1 MEYTVYKH
9 TCPNGKIYIGI
20 TSMPVEKRW
29 DCGRGYAKN
38 PHFSA
43 AIKKY
48 GWMNIT
54 HEILAAGLCKKD
66 ACNMEIDLIQQ
77 YSATDRR
84 FGYNLE
90 SGGFTPTVS
99 DETRSKQSAAKKGCR
114 PWNIGIPCT
123 DETKEKISKALTG
136 RKASPVSAETREKL
150 RKASTGRALSDE
162 ARRKISESKKG
173 KKASTETK
181 QKMSEKR
188 KGIEFTDAHRAAL
201 RDAALQREEKRR
213 QARCLTIEK

>member
-43 AIKKY
+43 AIKKC
-48 GWMNIT
+48 I
-54 HEILAAGLCKKD
+54 K
-66 ACNMEIDLIQQ
+66 
-77 YSATDRR
+77 
-84 FGYNLE
+84 
-90 SGGFTPTVS
+90 
-99 DETRSKQSAAKKGCR
+99 
-114 PWNIGIPCT
+114 
-123 DETKEKISKALTG
+123 
-136 RKASPVSAETREKL
+136 
-150 RKASTGRALSDE
+150 
-162 ARRKISESKKG
+162 
-173 KKASTETK
+173 
-181 QKMSEKR
+181 
-188 KGIEFTDAHRAAL
+188 FTDAHRAAL

>member
-29 DCGRGYAKN
+29 D
-38 PHFSA
+38 S
-43 AIKKY
+43 
-48 GWMNIT
+48 
-54 HEILAAGLCKKD
+54 
-66 ACNMEIDLIQQ
+66 
-77 YSATDRR
+77 
-84 FGYNLE
+84 
-90 SGGFTPTVS
+90 
-99 DETRSKQSAAKKGCR
+99 
-114 PWNIGIPCT
+114 
-123 DETKEKISKALTG
+123 G

-188 KGIEFTDAHRAAL
+188 KGIKFTDAHRAAL